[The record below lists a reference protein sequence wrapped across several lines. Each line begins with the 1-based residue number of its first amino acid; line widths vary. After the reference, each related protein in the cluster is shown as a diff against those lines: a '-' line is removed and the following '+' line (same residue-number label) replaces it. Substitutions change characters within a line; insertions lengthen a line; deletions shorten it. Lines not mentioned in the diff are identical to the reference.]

1 MVFAWKSPGALGG
14 SGAMSCLGEADGK
27 KIALDLMSFKP
38 KKLHVGQTAPPDS
51 LKLRE
56 GDLALLRRQGGEL
69 QVCLPAG
76 TGSFAPSGTELH
88 H

>member
-1 MVFAWKSPGALGG
+1 MLVWKGPGALGG
-14 SGAMSCLGEADGK
+14 SSAMSCPGEANSK
-27 KIALDLMSFKP
+27 EIALDLMSFKP
-38 KKLHVGQTAPPDS
+38 KKLRVGQTAPPDS

-56 GDLALLRRQGGEL
+56 GDLALL

-88 H
+88 R